1 MKVGM
6 ISLGCSKNQV
16 DSEMIL
22 GLLTRQNFTITD
34 TADDA
39 DLIVINTCAFI
50 DSAKIEAIDAINE
63 IIDSKKDN
71 QKIIV
76 CGCFAER
83 YKEVVEKEFPEV
95 DRVITIKEYKRFASI
110 VNELYRLNDDRLS
123 FTDRVL
129 ISPNYSP
136 YVRIADGCN
145 NRCAF
150 CAIPLIRGPFE
161 SRTIEDIKE
170 EVNYLVK
177 NGAKEINLVAQDTS
191 KYGVDNYHKLMLPT
205 LLEELSAIKG
215 IEMLRTF
222 YIYPETITDEL
233 IDVIKKHDNIVPYF
247 DIPCQ
252 HSSNKILKLMK
263 RHSTREHA
271 LEIIN
276 KIRKEIPNA
285 IIRTTLMVG
294 FPGETSKDF
303 KDLLE
308 FVKEAKFFHMGA
320 FMYSKEEDTEA
331 YNMKKIVP
339 KFVSRKRYEELMETQ
354 AKIALELKNSLKGNT
369 YKAMVCGYDEDSF
382 TYTLRNYMFA
392 PDDVDGAIIATCPFE
407 NDLKEGDFVEV
418 EILGANQY
426 ELYGEIRRIL

>member
-22 GLLTRQNFTITD
+22 GLLTRQNFTITE

-39 DLIVINTCAFI
+39 DLIIINTCAFI

-63 IIDSKKDN
+63 MIDLKKEG
-71 QKIIV
+71 QKIVV

-83 YKEVVEKEFPEV
+83 YKEVIEKEFKEV
-95 DRVITIKEYKRFASI
+95 DRVITLKDYKRFASI
-110 VNELYRLNDDRLS
+110 INELFKINEDRLT
-123 FTDRVL
+123 FTDRIL
-129 ISPNYSP
+129 ISPNFAP
-136 YVRIADGCN
+136 YVRVADGCN
-145 NRCAF
+145 NHCAF
-150 CAIPLIRGPFE
+150 CAIPSIRGPFV
-161 SRTIEDIKE
+161 SRDMEDIVS
-170 EVNYLVK
+170 EVEYLAK

-191 KYGVDNYHKLMLPT
+191 KYGIDNYHKLMLPE
-205 LLEELSAIKG
+205 LLEKLSSING
-215 IEMLRTF
+215 VEMIRMF

-233 IDVIKKHDNIVPYF
+233 IDVVKRHETIVPYF
-247 DIPCQ
+247 DIPFQ
-252 HSSNKILKLMK
+252 HSSNKILKAMK
-263 RHSTREHA
+263 RRSTREHA

-276 KIRKEIPNA
+276 KIRKEIPDA

-303 KDLLE
+303 NDLLD

-320 FMYSKEEDTEA
+320 FMYSKEENTEA

-339 KFVSRKRYEELMETQ
+339 KFVSSRRYKELMETQ
-354 AKIALELKNSLKGNT
+354 SKIAIELKKALIGKK
-369 YKAMVCGYDEDSF
+369 YKAMITSYDESSYTF
-382 TYTLRNYMFA
+382 TLRNYMFA

-407 NDLKEGDFVEV
+407 NELKEGDFVEV
-418 EILGANQY
+418 EILGANEY
-426 ELYGEIRRIL
+426 DLYGEIRRIL

>member
-22 GLLTRQNFTITD
+22 GLLTRQNFTITE

-39 DLIVINTCAFI
+39 DLIIINTCAFI

-63 IIDSKKDN
+63 MIDIKKEG
-71 QKIIV
+71 QKIVV

-83 YKEVVEKEFPEV
+83 YKEVIEKEFKEV
-95 DRVITIKEYKRFASI
+95 DRVITLKDYKRFASI
-110 VNELYRLNDDRLS
+110 INELFKIDEDRLT
-123 FTDRVL
+123 FTDRIL
-129 ISPNYSP
+129 ISPNYAP
-136 YVRIADGCN
+136 YVRVADGCN
-145 NRCAF
+145 NHCAF
-150 CAIPLIRGPFE
+150 CAIPSIRGPFV
-161 SRTIEDIKE
+161 SRDMEDIID
-170 EVNYLVK
+170 EVEYLAK

-191 KYGVDNYHKLMLPT
+191 KYGIDNYHKLMLPE
-205 LLEELSAIKG
+205 LLEKLSTISG
-215 IEMLRTF
+215 LEMIRMF

-233 IDVIKKHDNIVPYF
+233 IDAVKRHDNIVPYF
-247 DIPCQ
+247 DIPFQ
-252 HSSNKILKLMK
+252 HSSNKILKAMK

-271 LEIIN
+271 LEIIS
-276 KIRKEIPNA
+276 KIRNEIPNA

-303 KDLLE
+303 NDLLD

-320 FMYSKEEDTEA
+320 LMYSKEENTEA

-339 KFVSRKRYEELMETQ
+339 KFVSSRRYKELMETQ
-354 AKIALELKNSLKGNT
+354 SKIALELKKALIGNK
-369 YKAMVCGYDEDSF
+369 YKAMITSYDESSY

-407 NDLKEGDFVEV
+407 NELKEGDFVEV
-418 EILGANQY
+418 EILGANEY
-426 ELYGEIRRIL
+426 DLYGEIRRIL

>member
-22 GLLTRQNFTITD
+22 GLLTRQNFTITE

-39 DLIVINTCAFI
+39 DLIIINTCAFI

-63 IIDSKKDN
+63 MIDIKKEG
-71 QKIIV
+71 QKIVV

-83 YKEVVEKEFPEV
+83 YKEVIEKEFKEV
-95 DRVITIKEYKRFASI
+95 DRVITLKDYKRFASI
-110 VNELYRLNDDRLS
+110 INELFKIDEDRLT
-123 FTDRVL
+123 FTDRIL
-129 ISPNYSP
+129 ISPNYAP
-136 YVRIADGCN
+136 YVRVADGCN
-145 NRCAF
+145 NHCAF
-150 CAIPLIRGPFE
+150 CAIPSIRGPFV
-161 SRTIEDIKE
+161 SRDMEDIID
-170 EVNYLVK
+170 EVEYLAK

-191 KYGVDNYHKLMLPT
+191 KYGIDNYHKLMLPE
-205 LLEELSAIKG
+205 LLEKLSSING
-215 IEMLRTF
+215 IEMIRMF

-233 IDVIKKHDNIVPYF
+233 IDVVKRHDNIVPYF
-247 DIPCQ
+247 DIPFQ
-252 HSSNKILKLMK
+252 HSSNKILKAMK

-271 LEIIN
+271 LEIIS

-303 KDLLE
+303 NDLLD

-320 FMYSKEEDTEA
+320 FMYSKEENTEA

-339 KFVSRKRYEELMETQ
+339 KFVSSRRYKELMETQ
-354 AKIALELKNSLKGNT
+354 SKIALELKKALIGST
-369 YKAMVCGYDEDSF
+369 FKAMITSYDESSY

-407 NDLKEGDFVEV
+407 NELKEGDFVEV
-418 EILGANQY
+418 EILGANEY
-426 ELYGEIRRIL
+426 DLYGEIRRIL

>member
-22 GLLTRQNFTITD
+22 GLLTRQNFTITE

-39 DLIVINTCAFI
+39 DLIIINTCAFI
-50 DSAKIEAIDAINE
+50 DNAKIEAIDAINE
-63 IIDSKKDN
+63 MIDIKKEG
-71 QKIIV
+71 QKIVV

-83 YKEVVEKEFPEV
+83 YKEIIEKEFKEV
-95 DRVITIKEYKRFASI
+95 DRVITLKDYKRFASI
-110 VNELYRLNDDRLS
+110 INELFKIDEDRLT
-123 FTDRVL
+123 FTDRIL
-129 ISPNYSP
+129 ISPNYAP
-136 YVRIADGCN
+136 YVRVADGCN
-145 NRCAF
+145 NHCAF
-150 CAIPLIRGPFE
+150 CAIPSIRGPFV
-161 SRTIEDIKE
+161 SRDMEDIID
-170 EVNYLVK
+170 EVEYLAK

-191 KYGVDNYHKLMLPT
+191 KYGIDNYHKLMLPE
-205 LLEELSAIKG
+205 LLEKLSTISG
-215 IEMLRTF
+215 LEMIRMF

-233 IDVIKKHDNIVPYF
+233 IDVVKRHETIVPYF
-247 DIPCQ
+247 DIPFQ
-252 HSSNKILKLMK
+252 HSSNKILKAMK

-271 LEIIN
+271 LEIIS

-303 KDLLE
+303 NDLLD

-320 FMYSKEEDTEA
+320 FMYSKEENTEA

-339 KFVSRKRYEELMETQ
+339 KFVSSRRYKELMETQ
-354 AKIALELKNSLKGNT
+354 SKIALELKKALIGNK
-369 YKAMVCGYDEDSF
+369 YIAMITSYDESSY

-407 NDLKEGDFVEV
+407 NELKEGDFVEV
-418 EILGANQY
+418 EILGANEY
-426 ELYGEIRRIL
+426 DLYGEIRRIL